1 MPPLVIDVARTDDH
15 RDVVHRA
22 VQALVEGQL
31 IALPTETVYG
41 LAASATNAKAVAR
54 MAEAKGRGENAP
66 FALAIKSAD
75 DAEDYFPQMSPLA
88 RRLARR
94 CWPGPVTMV
103 LDADHQEGL
112 SSRLPAETHQYLCPE
127 GTIGLRAPANQILQ
141 DVLRMLAGP
150 IALTS
155 VNRTGEPS
163 ATTAEECVS
172 ALGDDL
178 ALVLDDG
185 PSRYGQA
192 SSVIR
197 INGNRFEMLREGV
210 VGKPTLD
217 RLSNMLIVFVCTGN
231 TCRSPLAEGI
241 MKQHLA
247 KAIGIEIDALEEHG
261 VMVASAGLAAPQGHP
276 ASEST
281 AALLQERGI
290 DLTQHS
296 AQQLS
301 DHLVRQAD
309 WIIPMTRQHL
319 KTIIDF
325 WPEVGP
331 RTRLLSPNGR
341 DLSDPIGGPIDVYRD
356 CAEQID
362 AGIAHHAKEILRELG
377 V

>member
-1 MPPLVIDVARTDDH
+1 MPPLVIDVARTEDH

-22 VQALVEGQL
+22 VQALVEGHL
-31 IALPTETVYG
+31 IAVPTETVYG
-41 LAASATNAKAVAR
+41 LAASATNGKAVAR
-54 MAEAKGRGENAP
+54 MAEAKGRGDNAP

-75 DAEDYFPQMSPLA
+75 DAEDYFPQMNPLA

-103 LDADHQEGL
+103 LDANHSEGL
-112 SSRLPAETHQYLCPE
+112 ASRLPVETYPYICPN

-163 ATTAEECVS
+163 ATTAEECVK
-172 ALGDDL
+172 ALGNDL

-197 INGNRFEMLREGV
+197 INDHGFEMLREGV
-210 VGKPTLD
+210 VGRATLE
-217 RLSNMLIVFVCTGN
+217 RLSHMLIVFVCTGN

-247 KAIGIEIDALEEHG
+247 KALGVKIDELEERG

-290 DLTQHS
+290 DLSQHS

-309 WIIPMTRQHL
+309 RIIPMTRQHL
-319 KTIIDF
+319 KTILDF

-331 RTRLLSPNGR
+331 RTRLLSPEGR
-341 DLSDPIGGPIDVYRD
+341 DLSDPIGGPIEVYRE
-356 CAEQID
+356 CAEQIE